1 MIIDMDLLEKY
12 KVVLNCFD
20 KTFTYIVEDKVVS
33 TRKGIPKP
41 VSMRHV
47 STMQLKKVWGRA
59 GKFIEFNS

>member
-47 STMQLKKVWGRA
+47 STMQLKKV
-59 GKFIEFNS
+59 